1 MNFHFPCTTVMTSL
15 DDGWRMRQRRWKP
28 EAGQSRRT
36 GSSRAEE
43 AKTESF
49 FYLRSVS
56 KDKNYVLKTYL
67 SENSNMSPL
76 YLRQNSNISAIYVS
90 YNFNM
95 SPVRISIC
103 LQYILVRTQHMSP
116 IYLSLGLQHVS
127 NLCQLG
133 LQHVTN
139 KS

>member
-36 GSSRAEE
+36 GSSRAKE

-103 LQYILVRTQHMSP
+103 LQYILVRTP
-116 IYLSLGLQHVS
+116 TY
-127 NLCQLG
+127 
-133 LQHVTN
+133 VTN
-139 KS
+139 ISQFRTSTCLQFMLVRTPTCHQ

>member
-103 LQYILVRTQHMSP
+103 LQYILVRTP
-116 IYLSLGLQHVS
+116 TY
-127 NLCQLG
+127 
-133 LQHVTN
+133 VTN
-139 KS
+139 ISQFRTSTCLQFMLVRTPTCHQ

>member
-15 DDGWRMRQRRWKP
+15 EDGWRMRQRRWKP

-36 GSSRAEE
+36 GSSRAKE

-103 LQYILVRTQHMSP
+103 LQYILVRTP
-116 IYLSLGLQHVS
+116 TY
-127 NLCQLG
+127 
-133 LQHVTN
+133 VTN
-139 KS
+139 ISQFRTSTCLQFMLVRTPTCHQ